1 MMSGVVEFLKARLDE
16 DERRCMSVPG
26 GHFQVQALD
35 EGNGGGEEEA
45 VQQYYHRFQPEWMLR
60 DIAAKKA
67 LITEWRSYGDIQ
79 DPYDDEQVTGRA
91 LLTAM
96 KLLTAAYSDHP
107 DYRPEWKA

>member
-1 MMSGVVEFLKARLDE
+1 MSELVEFLTARLDE
-16 DERRCMSVPG
+16 DERRCAVTPG
-26 GHFQVQALD
+26 GHYQVQALD
-35 EGNGGGEEEA
+35 AGDGPAEEEA

-67 LITEWRSYGDIQ
+67 LVTEWRSYGDIRN
-79 DPYDDEQVTGRA
+79 PYDDEQVTGRA

-107 DYRPEWKA
+107 DYRAEWKV